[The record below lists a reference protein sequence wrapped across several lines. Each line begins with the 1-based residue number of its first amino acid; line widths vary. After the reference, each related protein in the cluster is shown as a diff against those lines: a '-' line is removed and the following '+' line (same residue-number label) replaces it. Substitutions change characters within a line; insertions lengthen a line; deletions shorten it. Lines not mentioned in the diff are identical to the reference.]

1 MKPVS
6 MTTVEWDLIKSKLDD
21 LAEGQKQVNNSLK
34 VLHECVDDSK
44 DQIKDLKDS
53 VDDMQQMILN
63 MVPNGDIFQHRF
75 DHVEI
80 ADTRGLKRV
89 GRIKAVEVAVAG
101 GLALLAAAFIF
112 YLKFGAKQLDTGF
125 LKSLG
130 SNEVAIIAAR
140 PEVKNKETVVE

>member
-6 MTTVEWDLIKSKLDD
+6 MTTVEWDLIKAKLDD
-21 LAEGQKQVNNSLK
+21 LTEGQKQVNNSLK

-44 DQIKDLKDS
+44 DQIRDLKDS
-53 VDDMQQMILN
+53 VDDMHQMILN

-89 GRIKAVEVAVAG
+89 GKVKAVEVAVAG
-101 GLALLAAAFIF
+101 ALALVAVAFVF
-112 YLKFGAKQLDTGF
+112 YLKFGVKSIDTGF
-125 LKSLG
+125 MKNLG
-130 SNEVAIIAAR
+130 LSDAAVVAAR
-140 PEVKNKETVVE
+140 PEVKIKDIK